1 MAGKNIILT
10 VDDTPSVRMLVA
22 KLLGTLGV
30 EVAEAEDG
38 QAALHQVAAIKS
50 SGNTLKLIV
59 TDLNMPNMD
68 GMTFIREVRKSDRTT
83 PILMLTTV
91 SQDDRKREG
100 KEAGANGW
108 AVKPLVPDVFLA
120 TVRKLTGL

>member
-1 MAGKNIILT
+1 NLN
-10 VDDTPSVRMLVA
+10 
-22 KLLGTLGV
+22 
-30 EVAEAEDG
+30 
-38 QAALHQVAAIKS
+38 AIKT

-68 GMTFIREVRKSDRTT
+68 GMTMIREVRKTDRTT

-91 SQDDRKREG
+91 SQDDKKREG